1 MINTKH
7 LTPHHVNFCT
17 PCDIRN
23 TVEQEN
29 TPFPVADT
37 IEMDGLDSLNVA
49 RCISDHAQAVNS
61 LFSIV
66 TLYHLIYPSVY
77 TDRVSALANIPDRV
91 LFSSNHIMS
100 PLTALHRLIGHVL
113 GLLLKFRPSKFLH
126 RGRRGFPRLWENVLC
141 LNLRIAE
148 ISFS

>member
-49 RCISDHAQAVNS
+49 RCISDHAQAVMS
-61 LFSIV
+61 LCSV
-66 TLYHLIYPSVY
+66 ASLYHSDISVSVY
-77 TDRVSALANIPDRV
+77 GPRVSTGEH
-91 LFSSNHIMS
+91 S
-100 PLTALHRLIGHVL
+100 
-113 GLLLKFRPSKFLH
+113 
-126 RGRRGFPRLWENVLC
+126 
-141 LNLRIAE
+141 
-148 ISFS
+148 